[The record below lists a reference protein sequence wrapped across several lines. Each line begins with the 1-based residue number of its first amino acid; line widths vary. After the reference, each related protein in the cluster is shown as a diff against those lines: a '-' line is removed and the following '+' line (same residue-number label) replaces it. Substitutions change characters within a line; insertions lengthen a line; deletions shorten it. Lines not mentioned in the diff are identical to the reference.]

1 MAKTQ
6 LIKMDGV
13 ITDDLSNCK
22 YKVVL
27 DNGKE
32 LIAYVSGKM
41 RKNNIRVMPGDSVTI
56 EISPYDLDNGRIVY
70 RKKVTQDENTE
81 C

>member
-1 MAKTQ
+1 MKTQ
-6 LIKMDGV
+6 LIKVDGV

-27 DNGKE
+27 DNG
-32 LIAYVSGKM
+32 
-41 RKNNIRVMPGDSVTI
+41 
-56 EISPYDLDNGRIVY
+56 RIVY
-70 RKKVTQDENTE
+70 RKKVTQNEDTE

>member
-1 MAKTQ
+1 MKTQ
-6 LIKMDGV
+6 LIKVDGV

-41 RKNNIRVMPGDSVTI
+41 RKNNIRVMVGDAVSV
-56 EISPYDLDNGRIVY
+56 EISPYDLDNGRIIY
-70 RKKVTQDENTE
+70 RKKVTQNEDTE

>member
-1 MAKTQ
+1 MKTQ
-6 LIKMDGV
+6 LIKVDGV

-41 RKNNIRVMPGDSVTI
+41 RKNNIRVMVGDSVTI

-70 RKKVTQDENTE
+70 RKKVMQNEDTE